1 MTSPGE
7 AATALRS
14 GLLRRAAPGALAA
27 GLCALHFA
35 SFAPRTQ
42 PITSDVRYFL
52 YFAARTAEGAVPHR
66 DLFDNK
72 TQLATFAGAALHAL
86 GAGLGLDPL
95 LATRVGYL
103 AIAAAGG
110 ALLFPLLRRL
120 SGGSSVAGLL
130 GTLGYLAFGFIG
142 FLPSVGNVPKL
153 VMGTLVPAVALLA
166 GSRRW
171 FWAGALGAL
180 SFMDWQV
187 GALAWLGAFASAAA
201 YARPR
206 GRAALLVC
214 AGGAAALAPFALY
227 FAAAGAL
234 GEALRQVVLDSL
246 ERGGAALAGGSFA
259 GRLARLARAV
269 EWACP
274 EQQWLFAASFL
285 GFAPLLAWWRRGPPE
300 RRRLLLPLLVVHA
313 GLALFSLLDFQRYG
327 DLLALLQTSGFLLG
341 ALWAGLYVAA
351 RGRVAAAGGARG
363 AALAAS
369 ALLAA
374 VALARPAAL
383 RPRLAPRHLLAAPEV
398 TLEDQRAVARA
409 FDAAVGAEPVALLDH
424 AELLVLAGRRN
435 ALPLVFWNHAAWVH
449 FRASDA
455 ESPQQTVARLL
466 READAAAV
474 AWPPEVPRDARA
486 LAPFRAVSL
495 ASPGGAYRVE
505 VALRVRGDRG
515 R

>member
-1 MTSPGE
+1 
-7 AATALRS
+7 
-14 GLLRRAAPGALAA
+14 
-27 GLCALHFA
+27 
-35 SFAPRTQ
+35 
-42 PITSDVRYFL
+42 
-52 YFAARTAEGAVPHR
+52 
-66 DLFDNK
+66 
-72 TQLATFAGAALHAL
+72 
-86 GAGLGLDPL
+86 
-95 LATRVGYL
+95 
-103 AIAAAGG
+103 
-110 ALLFPLLRRL
+110 
-120 SGGSSVAGLL
+120 
-130 GTLGYLAFGFIG
+130 
-142 FLPSVGNVPKL
+142 
-153 VMGTLVPAVALLA
+153 
-166 GSRRW
+166 
-171 FWAGALGAL
+171 
-180 SFMDWQV
+180 
-187 GALAWLGAFASAAA
+187 
-201 YARPR
+201 
-206 GRAALLVC
+206 VC